1 MRVLVYPCFLACTE
15 YTEDEYWKNI
25 FEDLAFGITPQGAYI
40 SKHYIISNTKNKEFV
55 YKINNEADA
64 ETVFFD
70 IYNLF
75 SEKLGIKSVQEIEDY
90 KNSIDSSELVFDSW
104 NSIKKKSIRDSIIL
118 NYVVRNSNE
127 YELSRA
133 KSKELLNTINL
144 GILLKF
150 ISNKHIHYEDGEIK
164 EIMGFEFDKGGF
176 IFNKTTEFTPNTLEY
191 NKYKISLT
199 DVWVKFTDILTKSV
213 FNSSNDLLNI
223 YLNKE

>member
-1 MRVLVYPCFLACTE
+1 MRVLVYPCFLSCTE

-55 YKINNEADA
+55 YKINIDLDP
-64 ETVFFD
+64 ETVFID

-90 KNSIDSSELVFDSW
+90 KNSIDSSELVFNSW

-118 NYVVRNSNE
+118 DYVTKKSEE
-127 YELSRA
+127 YTLSRSKA
-133 KSKELLNTINL
+133 KELLNTINL

-150 ISNKHIHYEDGEIK
+150 ISNKHIHYDDNEIK
-164 EIMGFEFDKGGF
+164 EIEGFEFNQNTF
-176 IFNKTTEFTPNTLEY
+176 IFTKTTEYSSNTLEY
-191 NKYKISLT
+191 NKYKISLV
-199 DVWVKFTDILTKSV
+199 DVWVKFVEMLTKSV
-213 FNSSNDLLNI
+213 FQI
-223 YLNKE
+223 

>member
-1 MRVLVYPCFLACTE
+1 VYPCFLSCTE

-55 YKINNEADA
+55 YKINIDLDP
-64 ETVFFD
+64 ETVFID

-90 KNSIDSSELVFDSW
+90 KNSIDSSELVFNSW

-118 NYVVRNSNE
+118 DYVTKKSEE
-127 YELSRA
+127 YTLSRSKA
-133 KSKELLNTINL
+133 KELLNTINL

-150 ISNKHIHYEDGEIK
+150 ISNKHIHYDDNEIK
-164 EIMGFEFDKGGF
+164 EIEGFEFNQNTF
-176 IFNKTTEFTPNTLEY
+176 IFTKTTEYSSNTLEY
-191 NKYKISLT
+191 NKYKISLV
-199 DVWVKFTDILTKSV
+199 DVWVKFVEMLTKSV
-213 FNSSNDLLNI
+213 FQI
-223 YLNKE
+223 

>member
-40 SKHYIISNTKNKEFV
+40 SKNYIISNTKNKEFV
-55 YKINNEADA
+55 YKINNEAADA
-64 ETVFFD
+64 ETIFLD

-118 NYVVRNSNE
+118 NYVVRNSTE

-150 ISNKHIHYEDGEIK
+150 ISNKHIRYEEGEIK
-164 EIMGFEFDKGGF
+164 KIVGFEFDKGHF
-176 IFNKTTEFTPNTLEY
+176 TFNKTTEFTPNILEY

-199 DVWVKFTDILTKSV
+199 DAWVKFTDLLLKSM
-213 FNSSNDLLNI
+213 FLLSND
-223 YLNKE
+223 